1 MLDLFLVFMVGHST
15 KFSFFTFF
23 KKGECDPPESHES
36 HDFATDEV
44 ERNGMLVWLRKVSVV
59 FQEALNHYLLQ
70 DDE

>member
-1 MLDLFLVFMVGHST
+1 MLLYHVPIWS
-15 KFSFFTFF
+15 
-23 KKGECDPPESHES
+23 DPPESHES

-59 FQEALNHYLLQ
+59 FQDALNHYLLQ